1 VKILIVLASNG
12 WGGAERI
19 GCTLYRK
26 AREHGHEVRL
36 EAPASPGM
44 RAHVR
49 DETGTDLPASDA
61 EVTPFRWARA
71 ARERARAFEPDLV
84 HAHLAWPS
92 FASAAALAA
101 ARFPLVSTFHLL
113 PSGEWP
119 TDLLVRFSSAALI
132 RALRPV
138 QAGRL
143 MVALSSRDREVLRSR
158 FPKDDVRIVR
168 NAPPLPPLSCARPEV
183 IEWQPGAVR
192 LLSVARICRQ
202 KGLDRVARTLASP
215 ELRTLPWHWVIIGDG
230 DQRSSLERQ
239 LAESALS
246 ERVTFAGARP
256 AHELIPTAD
265 LLLAPSRSEG
275 MPLVPLE
282 AIQSGVPV
290 IGSRIAPHEELF
302 AGIPGALLPT
312 DEAEWSRALGELVGS
327 ESARAVLRDAQARL
341 APTAD
346 PERFWRDHEA
356 IYREVVARRAR

>member
-1 VKILIVLASNG
+1 
-12 WGGAERI
+12 
-19 GCTLYRK
+19 
-26 AREHGHEVRL
+26 
-36 EAPASPGM
+36 
-44 RAHVR
+44 
-49 DETGTDLPASDA
+49 
-61 EVTPFRWARA
+61 
-71 ARERARAFEPDLV
+71 
-84 HAHLAWPS
+84 
-92 FASAAALAA
+92 
-101 ARFPLVSTFHLL
+101 
-113 PSGEWP
+113 
-119 TDLLVRFSSAALI
+119 
-132 RALRPV
+132 
-138 QAGRL
+138 
-143 MVALSSRDREVLRSR
+143 
-158 FPKDDVRIVR
+158 
-168 NAPPLPPLSCARPEV
+168 
-183 IEWQPGAVR
+183 
-192 LLSVARICRQ
+192 
-202 KGLDRVARTLASP
+202 
-215 ELRTLPWHWVIIGDG
+215 VIIGEG